1 MSKKKG
7 KKSSDK
13 TVLQVLVLIA
23 ASLDILDKLIEII
36 KHLIE

>member
-1 MSKKKG
+1 MSKKKA

-13 TVLQVLVLIA
+13 TLIKLALIA

-36 KHLIE
+36 RHLIE